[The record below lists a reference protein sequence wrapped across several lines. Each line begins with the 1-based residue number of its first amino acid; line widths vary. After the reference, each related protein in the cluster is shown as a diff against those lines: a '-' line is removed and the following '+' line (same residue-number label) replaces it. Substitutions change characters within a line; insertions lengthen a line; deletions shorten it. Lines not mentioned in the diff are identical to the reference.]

1 MIFKTVFD
9 AAHQGYGIWAFL
21 GIGLIL
27 MAVGIL
33 LVGAP
38 GLMLKFLPLGL
49 QGQSRKI
56 FGWVFLSVAVTF
68 TVVIFANTYSAYQAT
83 VTALD
88 HGQYSVIEGQ
98 VTNFVPMPY
107 EGHSDESFV
116 VKGHRFSYS
125 DYKLTPGF
133 HNTASHGGPIHEG
146 LYVRVTYVGGLILRL
161 EIAE

>member
-1 MIFKTVFD
+1 MS
-9 AAHQGYGIWAFL
+9 
-21 GIGLIL
+21 
-27 MAVGIL
+27 VGIL
-33 LVGAP
+33 LVCAP
-38 GLMLKFLPLGL
+38 GLMLKLLPLGL
-49 QGQSRKI
+49 QGRSRKI
-56 FGWVFLSVAVTF
+56 FSWVFLIVTVTF
-68 TVVIFANTYSAYQAT
+68 TIVIFANTYSAYQAT

-125 DYKLTPGF
+125 DYILTPGF

-146 LYVRVTYVGGLILRL
+146 LYVRVTYVGNLILRL
-161 EIAE
+161 EVAQ